1 MSLSQE
7 QFTKSHL
14 LFHEACRFHKVN
26 PLIKEEALKE
36 YQKLEEYLVI
46 NEKKSEDQLELPL
59 QEQETVKSETV
70 PKIQEQN
77 VVSSVNSGKKESEHS
92 KRSEKIVSQDEP
104 S

>member
-1 MSLSQE
+1 M
-7 QFTKSHL
+7 
-14 LFHEACRFHKVN
+14 N

-36 YQKLEEYLVI
+36 YLKLEEYLVI

-92 KRSEKIVSQDEP
+92 KISEKIVSQDEQ